1 MSEIMSEAIN
11 AMTPEEEKREQK
23 RKYHRDYMRRRYQE
37 NHGNLKESKKIY
49 YLKRINKIDEG
60 DEEKYGLLLPA
71 VIKLKQALKEIA
83 DSDPAIIH
91 ELIAQYV
98 S

>member
-1 MSEIMSEAIN
+1 MSETIN
-11 AMTPEEEKREQK
+11 AAMTPEEEEREQK

-37 NHGNLKESKKIY
+37 NHGKLKESKKLY
-49 YLKRINKIDEG
+49 YLKRNNKINEEDA
-60 DEEKYGLLLPA
+60 EKYGLLLPA

-83 DSDPAIIH
+83 ESNPAIIH
-91 ELIAQYV
+91 ELVAQYA